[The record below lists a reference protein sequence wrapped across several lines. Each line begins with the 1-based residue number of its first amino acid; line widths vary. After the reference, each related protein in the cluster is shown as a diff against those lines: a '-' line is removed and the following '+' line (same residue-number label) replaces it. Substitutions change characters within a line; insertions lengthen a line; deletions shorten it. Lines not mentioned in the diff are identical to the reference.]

1 MIKDARLHGRKQYT
15 ADFPGIGE
23 GDNEVSDM
31 SKNAEMIQQLKTVKG
46 ILVSKELRGDDWEE
60 MQSAVSKLEE
70 VVSYINDCSG
80 KGIQF

>member
-1 MIKDARLHGRKQYT
+1 
-15 ADFPGIGE
+15 
-23 GDNEVSDM
+23 M
-31 SKNAEMIQQLKTVKG
+31 SKNAEMIQQLKAVKG

-60 MQSAVSKLEE
+60 MQAAVSKLEE

>member
-1 MIKDARLHGRKQYT
+1 MYKL
-15 ADFPGIGE
+15 FPAVPNGE
-23 GDNEVSDM
+23 GSNEEGSNEVNDM
-31 SKNAEMIQQLKTVKG
+31 SKNAEMIQQLKAVKG